1 MIYVTSDLHGYPLE
15 KFQMLLK
22 KVNFSD
28 NDYCFVLGDVIDRGN
43 EGIKTLRWLLQQPN
57 IQIIM
62 GNHEAMLLSCEF
74 LFDEIT
80 DFSIE
85 NLSKDKLDIFSLWV
99 DNGAKPT
106 LDELTKLNH
115 KAVAY
120 IIDAI
125 REFPLYETVSVSGK
139 DFLLTHSGLGNFRKE
154 KKINSYTT
162 EELLWNRP
170 KMSDVYYE
178 DFITVFGHT
187 PTHFL
192 DETSIKRAIITDTW
206 IDIDTGAACG
216 FAPMLLRLD
225 DMEEF
230 YINE

>member
-28 NDYCFVLGDVIDRGN
+28 NDYCFVLGDIIDRGD
-43 EGIKTLRWLLQQPN
+43 EGIKTLRWILQQPN
-57 IQIIM
+57 FQIIM
-62 GNHEAMLLSCEF
+62 GNHEAMLLSCDF

-85 NLSKDKLDIFSLWV
+85 NLSKEKMDIFSLWV

-106 LDELTKLNH
+106 LDELTKLNY
-115 KAVAY
+115 KTVNY
-120 IIDAI
+120 IMDAI
-125 REFPLYETVSVSGK
+125 REFPLYETVSVSGM
-139 DFLLTHSGLGNFRKE
+139 DFLLTHSGLGNFKKD
-154 KKINSYTT
+154 KKINSYTV
-162 EELLWNRP
+162 EELIWNRP
-170 KMSDVYYE
+170 NINDFYYD
-178 DFITVFGHT
+178 DFITIFGHT

-192 DETSIKRAIITDTW
+192 DEASSKKALITDTW

-225 DMEEF
+225 DMKEF
-230 YINE
+230 YIDE